1 MSGIYIHI
9 PFCRQKCHYCNF
21 FSLASRKSRTSFIPA
36 LKKEIEL
43 TSGYLGGNR
52 IETIYL
58 GGGTPSVFHPVIIKE
73 LIEAIGRFHASR
85 HEFDP
90 HLEMGEM
97 PSLAAGSKSGTQS
110 NPDAVN
116 LLPSEKQTVEITIE
130 ANPDDI
136 DKDFI
141 AALRE
146 TMVNR
151 ISLGIQT
158 FDDASLNYLN
168 RSHSSAQAL
177 YSIRAL
183 QDAGYDNISIDLIY
197 GIPGTVK
204 EVWMKNLEIAFAL
217 DLPHISAYAL
227 TVETGTPLAWMIN
240 RKKSLPV
247 NDEDQANQFRMIME
261 MAENNGY
268 EHYEISNFCKPGFYS
283 KHNTNYWNGTPY
295 LGLGPSAHSYNGQ
308 SRRWNISNLFGYISN
323 LEQGNPVFEEEV
335 LSLQQ
340 RYNEYVMTSLR
351 TMWGCNTDRIRTD
364 FGPGFYNICMKNAG
378 PWLSCGMMTEKAGI
392 LYLTFAGKLF
402 ADRISSDLFC
412 VN

>member
-1 MSGIYIHI
+1 LSGIYIHI

-21 FSLASRKSRTSFIPA
+21 FSLASRKSRNSFTLA

-43 TSGYLGGNR
+43 TSGYLADNR

-58 GGGTPSVFHPVIIKE
+58 GGGTPSVFHPEIINE
-73 LIEAIGRFHASR
+73 LVEAINRFHAPR
-85 HEFDP
+85 HEFDKHSETGGWP
-90 HLEMGEM
+90 PLV
-97 PSLAAGSKSGTQS
+97 AGGKSGKQS
-110 NPDAVN
+110 KLDEVN

-146 TMVNR
+146 TAVNR

-177 YSIRAL
+177 YSIRAI

-197 GIPGTVK
+197 GIPRAGNDI
-204 EVWMKNLEIAFAL
+204 WMKNLETAFAMNV
-217 DLPHISAYAL
+217 PHISAYAL

-247 NDEDQANQFRMIME
+247 NEEDQANQFRMVME
-261 MAENNGY
+261 MAEYNGY

-351 TMWGCNTDRIRTD
+351 TMWGCNTDRIRAD
-364 FGPGFYNICMKNAG
+364 FGPVFHNICMKNAG
-378 PWLSCGMMTEKAGI
+378 PWLTGGMMTEKAGI
-392 LYLTFAGKLF
+392 LYLTFEGKLF
-402 ADRISSDLFC
+402 ADRISSDLFF